1 MSSKKTLA
9 TFSSCALLFP
19 VVASADFLA
28 DSTANLELRNFYFNR
43 DFRNGPPTAQRDS
56 AAEWAQGAL
65 LRFTSGYTEGTV
77 GFGLDALGMYGFK
90 LDGGDGSGGTGLL
103 PADLSSNNGQG
114 SQDEYAKLEL
124 TAKAK
129 VSQTILK
136 IGSLAFRNPVAQSN
150 DTRLLPSTFEGAM
163 VTSSDIDNLALQAG
177 KLRQIKFNS
186 SSNYQDFTGNRV
198 GGQSDDFRFAGGT
211 YSFSKGLST
220 SLFYGNLEDVYRQVF
235 AGVVYEVP
243 LAKAQSLKVDLRYA
257 KSQEDGS
264 FRDLDNRSANGQV
277 AYTLGSHTF
286 SAAYQRMSG
295 ADPFPYIA
303 NSDPFLVNFV
313 QINDFA
319 NIDERSWQLRY
330 DYNFAA
336 IGLPGLTFMTRYVSG
351 DNVQVNGGHAGKE
364 WERNTD
370 IGYTVQS
377 GALKN
382 LGVKVRNATVRSNF
396 GNDLDETRLIVS
408 YTWGLW

>member
-9 TFSSCALLFP
+9 TLGSCALFFP
-19 VVASADFLA
+19 VLASADFIA
-28 DSTANLELRNFYFNR
+28 DSTAGIELRNFYFNR
-43 DFRNGPPTAQRDS
+43 DFRNGPPTAQRDN
-56 AAEWAQGAL
+56 AAEWAQGAMF
-65 LRFTSGYTEGTV
+65 RFSSGYTEGTV
-77 GFGLDALGMYGFK
+77 GLGVDALGMYGFK

-103 PADLSSNNGQG
+103 PADLSANNGQG
-114 SQDEYAKLEL
+114 SQRDYAKLEL

-129 VSQTILK
+129 VSETVLK
-136 IGSLAFRNPVAQSN
+136 VGSLAFRNPVAQSN

-163 VTSSDIDNLALQAG
+163 VTSSDISKLALQAG
-177 KLRQIKFNS
+177 KLQQIKFNS
-186 SSNYQDFTGNRV
+186 SSDYQDFTGNRI
-198 GGQSDDFRFAGGT
+198 GGVSDDFRFAGGT
-211 YSFSKGLST
+211 YSFNKGLST
-220 SLFYGNLEDVYRQVF
+220 SLFYGNLEDVYRQIF
-235 AGVVYEVP
+235 AGVVYELP
-243 LAKAQSLKVDLRYA
+243 LAAQQALKFDLRYA
-257 KSQEDGS
+257 KSREDGN
-264 FRDLDNRSANGQV
+264 FRPLDNRSANGQV
-277 AYTLGSHTF
+277 AYTLGGHMVT
-286 SAAYQRMSG
+286 AAYQRMSG
-295 ADPFPYIA
+295 DDPFPYIA
-303 NSDPFLVNFV
+303 NSDPYLVNFV

-336 IGLPGLTFMTRYVSG
+336 MGLPGLTFMTRYVSG
-351 DNVQVNGGHAGKE
+351 DNVSVGGGHGGKE

-370 IGYTVQS
+370 IGYVVQT